1 MFNGPSAAKLKER
14 LGLMLSEARRCK
26 AVMSYDEYFRDRFYD
41 AVDPTLMEIF
51 PATYKWVRSW
61 RSYSRNWQSEVEVR
75 MSMLNELIGGSG
87 VESLSEDQ
95 GFQAWPDYSYINM
108 GDTYTTTIM
117 FNYDTQKFF
126 ISDWGTIAER
136 FSSQDY

>member
-1 MFNGPSAAKLKER
+1 MFYGPSVKTLKER
-14 LGLMLSEARRCK
+14 LHLTDAEARRCK
-26 AVMSYDEYFRDRFYD
+26 AIMSYGEYFRDRFFD

-61 RSYSRNWQSEVEVR
+61 QSYSRKWENEVEVR
-75 MSMLNELIGGSG
+75 MSMLDEVIGGSG

-95 GFQAWPDYSYINM
+95 GFQAWPDYSYVNM

-117 FNYDTQKFF
+117 FNFDSQKFF
-126 ISDWGTIAER
+126 VSDWGTIAER
-136 FSSQDY
+136 FSNEDY